1 MVSKAFSFPRSHFIG
16 FDHVWSEIERLSDM
30 ADNKQYPPHNVVKH
44 TESKFSVELALA
56 GYCKDDLTVEVK
68 DGILVIQGI
77 GRPNHEA
84 FVDREYLHRGISA
97 KKFTRTFRLSEH
109 VVVDGADFKDGL
121 LVIDLRVEIPEEKR
135 PRVIA
140 IGNKQQLLN
149 ESRDS
154 VLSEVDSLLN
164 ED

>member
-16 FDHVWSEIERLSDM
+16 FDHIWNDISRLSEM
-30 ADNKQYPPHNVVKH
+30 SDNKLYPPHNVVKKDETH
-44 TESKFSVELALA
+44 FSVELALA
-56 GYCKDDLTVEVK
+56 GYSKDDLSVEVK
-68 DGILVIQGI
+68 DGILVVTGGKTEGEQ
-77 GRPNHEA
+77 E
-84 FVDREYLHRGISA
+84 REYLHRGISA

-135 PRVIA
+135 PRIVQ
-140 IGNKQQLLN
+140 IGKTKGKKQLLT
-149 ESRDS
+149 
-154 VLSEVDSLLN
+154 

>member
-16 FDHVWSEIERLSDM
+16 FDHIWNDIARLSEM
-30 ADNKQYPPHNVVKH
+30 SDNKLYPPHNVVKKDETH
-44 TESKFSVELALA
+44 FSVELALA
-56 GYCKDDLTVEVK
+56 GYTKDDLTVEVK
-68 DGILVIQGI
+68 DGILVVAGGKTDGEQ
-77 GRPNHEA
+77 E
-84 FVDREYLHRGISA
+84 REYLHRGISA

-135 PRVIA
+135 PRQIT
-140 IGNKQQLLN
+140 IGKTKGKKQLLT
-149 ESRDS
+149 
-154 VLSEVDSLLN
+154 

>member
-1 MVSKAFSFPRSHFIG
+1 MVSKAFTFPRSHFIG

-30 ADNKQYPPHNVVKH
+30 ADNKLYPPHNVVKH
-44 TESKFSVELALA
+44 SETEFSVELALA
-56 GYCKDDLTVEVK
+56 GYSKDDLTVEVK
-68 DGILVIQGI
+68 EGILVVLGSKSDE
-77 GRPNHEA
+77 NE
-84 FVDREYLHRGISA
+84 REYLHRGISA

-135 PRVIA
+135 SRVIP
-140 IGNKQQLLN
+140 IGNETNQQLLI
-149 ESRDS
+149 
-154 VLSEVDSLLN
+154 

>member
-16 FDHVWSEIERLSDM
+16 FDHIWNDISRLSEM
-30 ADNKQYPPHNVVKH
+30 SDNKLYPPHNVVKKDETH
-44 TESKFSVELALA
+44 FSVELALA
-56 GYCKDDLTVEVK
+56 GYSKDDLTVEVK
-68 DGILVIQGI
+68 DGILVVTGGKTEGEQ
-77 GRPNHEA
+77 E
-84 FVDREYLHRGISA
+84 REYLHRGISA

-135 PRVIA
+135 PRTVQ
-140 IGNKQQLLN
+140 IGKKGKKQLLT
-149 ESRDS
+149 
-154 VLSEVDSLLN
+154 

>member
-16 FDHVWSEIERLSDM
+16 FDHIWNDIARLSEM
-30 ADNKQYPPHNVVKH
+30 SDNKLYPPHNVVKQDDTH
-44 TESKFSVELALA
+44 FSVELALA
-56 GYCKDDLTVEVK
+56 GYSKDDLTVEVK
-68 DGILVIQGI
+68 DGILVVTG
-77 GRPNHEA
+77 GKAEG
-84 FVDREYLHRGISA
+84 DEEREYLHRGISA

-135 PRVIA
+135 PRIVQ
-140 IGNKQQLLN
+140 IGKKGKKQLLT
-149 ESRDS
+149 
-154 VLSEVDSLLN
+154 